1 MARASLMRG
10 WTCATPLG
18 RSWRGLGWSGRSWR
32 GLGWIGLGCVGSAC
46 MEPPTEPQGAW
57 LTPVEHAVRASLTV
71 RGLRPSAAE
80 LTTVQQDPA
89 ALDGLISTWLTEPAF
104 GEVVR
109 DLHAE
114 ILRIRVDTVQQFPAR
129 GLLRGVELGQ
139 INRSTTEA
147 PLRLI
152 EAIVTEG
159 RPYTEILTAD
169 WILADQTLA
178 TIYGLPYDPEGAQWQ
193 RTWWTDGRPA
203 AGLLSSSELYHR
215 YPSNGS
221 NFHRG
226 RANVIASTFLC
237 DDIGQRPI
245 AVEDTPVAT
254 DVADVVEALSHD
266 PGCAGC
272 HQALEPIASFLW
284 GFKAVLPPKS
294 MAAYEAI
301 DCEVEGYDEQELLP
315 PAAGF
320 AEDLCYPLR
329 LYHPAEERTWESLGL
344 PAPALYGRPGERI
357 DDLGRMITEDP
368 RFAICTARRFAGYL
382 LQADPETLD
391 HAMVTELAESLVA
404 SGFDARALIHRIV
417 TSDAFR
423 AAQPRHVLRP
433 EAYARSLEALT
444 GFVWLGAHADG
455 CDPETCW
462 GTVDLANSDLFGFR
476 TLAGGMDGIQRTA
489 PTHVPTPSKHLVWV
503 RLASEA
509 ADAVVDAD
517 LAEPDPSRRRLL
529 RALGPDPAHPIRSQ
543 LVALQ
548 LAILSE
554 AVAPDDVQILRL
566 EAVFAEAMA
575 RHGDPARAWKLVIT
589 ALLTDPRGVLL

>member
-1 MARASLMRG
+1 MAIRSCS
-10 WTCATPLG
+10 WPLIA
-18 RSWRGLGWSGRSWR
+18 L
-32 GLGWIGLGCVGSAC
+32 LIAC
-46 MEPPTEPQGAW
+46 GGAPVEPSPRERLSPT
-57 LTPVEHAVRASLTV
+57 EHAVRASMAV
-71 RGLRPSAAE
+71 RGLRPTAEELAA
-80 LTTVQQDPA
+80 VRNDPA
-89 ALDGLISTWLTEPAF
+89 VLDALIASWLQEPAF
-104 GEVVR
+104 GEMVR

-129 GLLRGVELGQ
+129 GLLAGIELGQ

-147 PLRLI
+147 PLRLV
-152 EAIVTEG
+152 EAIVTG
-159 RPYTEILTAD
+159 DRPYTEILTAD
-169 WILADQTLA
+169 WVLADATLA
-178 TIYGLPYDPEGAQWQ
+178 TIYGLSHDPEGPGWQ

-226 RANVIASTFLC
+226 RANMIASTFLC

-245 AVEDTPVAT
+245 EVEDAPVAT
-254 DVADVVEALSHD
+254 SVADVVDALSQD

-301 DCEVEGYDEQELLP
+301 DCEVEDYDAQELLP

-329 LYHPAEERTWESLGL
+329 LYHPSEERAWEPLGL
-344 PAPALYGRPGERI
+344 PAPALYGRPGQRV

-368 RFAICTARRFAGYL
+368 RFATCSARRFAGYL
-382 LQADPETLD
+382 LQVDPEALD
-391 HAMVTELAESLVA
+391 HALVAELAEGFVA
-404 SGFDARALIHRIV
+404 SGFDAKALVHRIV
-417 TSDAFR
+417 TSDAFS
-423 AAQPRHVLRP
+423 AVEPRHVVRP
-433 EAYARSLEALT
+433 EAYARSVEALT
-444 GFVWLGAHADG
+444 GFRWLGTHSDG

-462 GTVDLANSDLFGFR
+462 GTVDLSNSDLFGFR
-476 TLAGGMDGIQRTA
+476 TLAGGMDGIARTTPTHA
-489 PTHVPTPSKHLVWV
+489 PTPTKHLVWL

-517 LAEPDPSRRRLL
+517 LAEPDPARRRLL
-529 RALGPDPAHPIRSQ
+529 SALGPDPAEAIEPQ

-554 AVAPDDVQILRL
+554 ALPPDDVQIQRL
-566 EAVFAEAMA
+566 EALFHDALA
-575 RHGDPARAWKLVIT
+575 RHGDPAAAWKLVIT